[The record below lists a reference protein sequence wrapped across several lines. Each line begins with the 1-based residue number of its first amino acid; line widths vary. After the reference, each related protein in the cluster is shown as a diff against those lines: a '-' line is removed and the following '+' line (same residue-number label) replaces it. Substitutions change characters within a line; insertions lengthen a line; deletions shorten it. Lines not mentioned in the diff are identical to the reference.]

1 MDKAF
6 VIVLPTIE
14 RDGNEASVLNRAA
27 YTDELKIE
35 VVCDKLMHM
44 CRSDPNLAS

>member
-14 RDGNEASVLNRAA
+14 RDGKEASVLNRAA
-27 YTDELKIE
+27 YTDELKIK

-44 CRSDPNLAS
+44 HGPDLNPAL